1 MTDYRWLSPRKL
13 RENCVDYGICDVE
26 EAEKQLYFAV
36 ISGEVRARSQGK
48 LFGPKL
54 LQQMARMKF
63 HDDNPFALPPDI
75 ELSVDDARRKWSV
88 PAVRLH

>member
-1 MTDYRWLSPRKL
+1 MADYRWVSPRKL
-13 RENCVDYGICDVE
+13 RQYHVDHIVEDVG

-54 LQQMARMKF
+54 LQQMARMRF
-63 HDDNPFALPPDI
+63 DDDNPFALPPDI

>member
-1 MTDYRWLSPRKL
+1 MTDYRWVSPTKL
-13 RENCVDYGICDVE
+13 RQYHMDHIVKDAE

-36 ISGEVRARSQGK
+36 IGGEVRARSQGK

-63 HDDNPFALPPDI
+63 HDDNLFALPPDI
-75 ELSVDDARRKWSV
+75 QLSVEGARQKW
-88 PAVRLH
+88 

>member
-1 MTDYRWLSPRKL
+1 MSGSSRFSQL
-13 RENCVDYGICDVE
+13 
-26 EAEKQLYFAV
+26 AESGKTHLYFAV

-54 LQQMARMKF
+54 RQQMGRMRF

-75 ELSVDDARRKWSV
+75 ELSVDDARRKWCL
-88 PAVRLH
+88 PAFRLH